1 MNDPKSINTPMDSEI
16 EITLGILNAVH
27 ENSGTTQ
34 RSMAKDLGVALGL
47 ANAYLKRC
55 VKKGLIK
62 VSQAPANRYAYY
74 LTPKGFAEKSE
85 LTARYLTM
93 SFNFFRHAR
102 TQCEEVFDVCA
113 ERGWRRI
120 ALVGIG
126 DLAEIA
132 ILCAREYP
140 IEFAGFYEEASEAE
154 AFSELPVVTRI
165 EDLGEVDAF
174 VIVDLTAS
182 QEKFD
187 HLKLRVPQERILA
200 PRLLNI
206 SRAKLQETPQ

>member
-1 MNDPKSINTPMDSEI
+1 MDNSKHTNSAMDNEI
-16 EITLGILNAVH
+16 EITLGILNAVNK
-27 ENSGTTQ
+27 NSAATQ

-62 VSQAPANRYAYY
+62 ISQAPANRYAYY
-74 LTPKGFAEKSE
+74 LTPKGFTEKSE

-93 SFNFFRHAR
+93 SFNFFRQAR

-113 ERGWRRI
+113 EKGWRRI
-120 ALVGIG
+120 ALIGTG

-132 ILCAREYP
+132 ILCAREYS
-140 IEFAGFYEEASEAE
+140 IEFAGFLEAASEIE
-154 AFSELPVVTRI
+154 EFSELPVVTKV
-165 EDLGEVDAF
+165 EDLGNIDAF
-174 VIVDLTAS
+174 VIVALSAP

-187 HLKLRVPQERILA
+187 HLKLTIPQEHILA

-206 SRAKLQETPQ
+206 SRTKIMEAPQ